1 MNFKPKPSNN
11 NAALLVLA
19 VICDLQSEISSE
31 AVGKNGEISSK
42 TGQKVVG

>member
-19 VICDLQSEISSE
+19 VICDLQSETSS
-31 AVGKNGEISSK
+31 GGEGEEEGYLDYD
-42 TGQKVVG
+42 TRTAL